1 MKGIVSMRGNI
12 PTMFRKTSGAI
23 LCPSCGRLTNADAL
37 VCLVCGRRNP
47 GMWGFGGT
55 LGTLFRRW
63 NFINAV
69 TVLCVVLY
77 VASIVLD
84 PASALRPRGLF
95 DAFAPSDRMLFSL
108 GGAGTIPWAYGH
120 WWTLLTGIYL
130 HGSILHILFNL
141 LWIRQLGPAVED
153 LFGPARLV
161 VIFTVSGAL
170 GFVASNLVGVPFT
183 IGASGAIFGLLGAMV
198 AYGRK
203 RGGVFGGLILRQYGQ
218 WALVLFIFGFF
229 MSGVNNFAHAG
240 GFIGG
245 FLVGLSL
252 SAAERGRE
260 QSFDRMLAAL
270 CIIATAL
277 AFALQFG
284 SALL

>member
-1 MKGIVSMRGNI
+1 MIAAR
-12 PTMFRKTSGAI
+12 
-23 LCPSCGRLTNADAL
+23 
-37 VCLVCGRRNP
+37 
-47 GMWGFGGT
+47 
-55 LGTLFRRW
+55 
-63 NFINAV
+63 
-69 TVLCVVLY
+69 
-77 VASIVLD
+77 
-84 PASALRPRGLF
+84 
-95 DAFAPSDRMLFSL
+95 
-108 GGAGTIPWAYGH
+108 GAG
-120 WWTLLTGIYL
+120 
-130 HGSILHILFNL
+130 SC
-141 LWIRQLGPAVED
+141 
-153 LFGPARLV
+153 
-161 VIFTVSGAL
+161 
-170 GFVASNLVGVPFT
+170 
-183 IGASGAIFGLLGAMV
+183 LGAMV

-260 QSFDRMLAAL
+260 PSFDRMLAAL